1 MEAMSAGVGLT
12 VEAELDETGGL
23 VVALVVERTGKMSPG
38 ELEAK
43 ALLDQAPAWCTVEMR
58 ASLLEQL
65 AALVPVRCSDRGV
78 EADVAALARAL
89 RKGAVVS

>member
-1 MEAMSAGVGLT
+1 MMTDGVGLM
-12 VEAELDETGGL
+12 VDAMLDESGGL
-23 VVALVVERTGKMSPG
+23 ALCLSVERLGELSPG

-43 ALLDQAPAWCTVEMR
+43 ALLDRTPVRATVEMR

-65 AALVPVRCSDRGV
+65 AALVPVRCSDCGV

-89 RKGAVVS
+89 RKGQVLS